1 MKPGKSRV
9 HHIRGVLING
19 VTGQPL
25 SGVQVVAGPRQQTA
39 YVMKSTAVTD
49 AAGAFDLPGLAAGSY
64 IVFSNYVPAR
74 PDARQGVTT
83 PATVQPELLVVYTAV
98 ELGEKDLEN
107 LRLIATTSPNVTG
120 RIVIEGR
127 PQNNNDPDLP
137 KVQIMITRDHS
148 ILGMQPGTNALS
160 GVEGTATMAPDGS
173 FTFQRSAGDY
183 RIKLN
188 RMPVNTYLK
197 SMRMGSEDIAADG
210 LHVTGPVTSPMEI
223 VLGSDGGEL
232 LGVAMNDQRGVVT
245 NAIVVLVPDSPILR
259 KRSDLY
265 RTVTTDA
272 SGRFRIQTIAPG
284 EYKLFAWEY
293 TDPDS
298 WQDAEFMQAY
308 EAFGKPI
315 LITQNSRQE
324 AQINPIPARK

>member
-1 MKPGKSRV
+1 
-9 HHIRGVLING
+9 
-19 VTGQPL
+19 
-25 SGVQVVAGPRQQTA
+25 
-39 YVMKSTAVTD
+39 
-49 AAGAFDLPGLAAGSY
+49 
-64 IVFSNYVPAR
+64 
-74 PDARQGVTT
+74 
-83 PATVQPELLVVYTAV
+83 
-98 ELGEKDLEN
+98 
-107 LRLIATTSPNVTG
+107 
-120 RIVIEGR
+120 
-127 PQNNNDPDLP
+127 
-137 KVQIMITRDHS
+137 
-148 ILGMQPGTNALS
+148 
-160 GVEGTATMAPDGS
+160 
-173 FTFQRSAGDY
+173 
-183 RIKLN
+183 
-188 RMPVNTYLK
+188 
-197 SMRMGSEDIAADG
+197 
-210 LHVTGPVTSPMEI
+210 MEI

-293 TDPDS
+293 ADPDS